1 MAEFPKKAKV
11 VIVGLGG
18 IVGASVAH
26 HLIERGWDDIVG
38 IDKSSVPTDIGST
51 SHASDFCYATAHDF
65 LTCWTTLYSIDF
77 FEKMGHYAKVGGLEV
92 ARVGD
97 DDRMMELKRKVASGK
112 AFGTRAKMISAAEAK
127 EKFPLLE
134 EEVIQGA
141 LWDPDAGLVTPRSQT
156 VAGNLVDAGVKTGKL
171 ASYPNTP
178 ATDLVIEDGRIKG
191 VVTHRGTI
199 EADHVIICAG
209 LWGRLI
215 AGMAGE
221 DLPVMPVDHPLTFFG
236 PYTEFEGT
244 GKDIGFPLLRDQG
257 NSAYM
262 RDTGDPKTP
271 EGGQIEWGY
280 YETEVPRLC
289 HPDNILEKA
298 EARLSPSQRDLE
310 MEQIIEPLERAME
323 LTPILGELGYNESHS
338 FNGLL
343 QVTTDGGPSIGE
355 SQKVRGLWYAVA
367 IWVKDAPGMAKLL
380 VDWMTDGRTEID
392 HNPIDYAR
400 FYGFQTDKQFIHE
413 RCTETAQKIYTPAV
427 HPREP
432 FAGGRGVRRS
442 PFYEREVELGG
453 HFMELGGWERAHG
466 YASNEPLLEKY
477 ANQVPVRENEWDNR
491 HFWRV
496 SNAEHLEMSNN
507 VGMVNLSHFAMYD
520 VTGPDHV
527 AFMEYLCAAKVG
539 GDNQVGKGIY
549 THFLDEKG
557 MVKADFTVFRMEDRF
572 RFVDGA
578 DAGNRDF
585 VYMKRMAEDHGYDVT
600 ITDVSE
606 NFTTIG
612 LWGPNARTTLQKIV
626 EDPDSLTHENFP
638 FAAIKQIEIAGKNVS
653 AFRISYVGEQGW
665 ELHMKYEDGLDV
677 WDAIRAEGVM
687 PFGVET
693 YANTRRMEKS
703 LRLQNADLLTEY
715 NLFEAD
721 LARPKVKEADFVGKA
736 AHLEFKARDHQPAML
751 CTFVMTENVDSDG
764 VSRYPVGTL
773 PIMDKDTGETIVDEL
788 GRRSFTTSIAFGPTI
803 GKNIALGYLP
813 HDLAVKGNT
822 FSVDYMGEIYP
833 VEVAGVGYEPLYDPE
848 NLKPRS

>member
-1 MAEFPKKAKV
+1 MAAFPAQAKV

-18 IVGASVAH
+18 IVGASIAH

-38 IDKSSVPTDIGST
+38 IDKSAIPTDIGST

-77 FEKMGHYAKVGGLEV
+77 FSKRGRYEKVGGLEV

-112 AFGTRAKMISAAEAK
+112 AFGTRATMISAAEAK

-134 EEVIQGA
+134 EDQIQGA
-141 LWDPDAGLVTPRSQT
+141 LWDPDAGLVAPRSQT
-156 VAGNLVDAGVKTGKL
+156 VAGELVDEAVATGKLKSFANTSALDLIVENGHIKGVKTERGIIMADK
-171 ASYPNTP
+171 
-178 ATDLVIEDGRIKG
+178 VI
-191 VVTHRGTI
+191 V
-199 EADHVIICAG
+199 CAG

-215 AGMAGE
+215 ANMVGE

-244 GKDIGFPLLRDQG
+244 GKDIGYPLLRDQG

-280 YETEVPRLC
+280 YEETEPRLC
-289 HPDNILEKA
+289 HPRDILEKH
-298 EARLSPSQRDLE
+298 EARLSPSQRDLPI
-310 MEQIIEPLERAME
+310 EQIMEPLERAME
-323 LTPILGELGYNESHS
+323 LTPILGELGYNENHS

-343 QVTTDGGPSIGE
+343 QVTTDGGPSMGE

-367 IWVKDAPGMAKLL
+367 IWVKDGPGMAKLL

-392 HNPIDYAR
+392 HHAIDYAR
-400 FYGFQTDKQFIHE
+400 FYPFQTTEEFIE
-413 RCTETAQKIYTPAV
+413 ARCTETAMKIYNPAV

-432 FAGGRGVRRS
+432 FAGGRNIRRS

-466 YASNEPLLEKY
+466 YASNEHLLDKW
-477 ANQVPVRENEWDNR
+477 ADKVPVRESEWDNR

-496 SNAEHLEMSNN
+496 SNAEHLEMSDN
-507 VGMVNLSHFAMYD
+507 VGMVNLSHFAMFD
-520 VTGPDHV
+520 VSGPDHV
-527 AFMEYLCAAKVG
+527 ALMEYACVAKIG
-539 GDNQVGKGIY
+539 GDNMIGKGIY
-549 THFLDEKG
+549 THFLDDLG
-557 MVKADFTVFRMEDRF
+557 GVAADLTVIRMADRC
-572 RFVDGA
+572 RVIDGA
-578 DAGNRDF
+578 DAGPRD
-585 VYMKRMAEDHGYDVT
+585 YQYLRRLAEDKGFDVT
-600 ITDVSE
+600 IEDVSE
-606 NFTTIG
+606 QYTTIG
-612 LWGPNARTTLQKIV
+612 VWGPNARETLQKIIN
-626 EDPDSLTHENFP
+626 DPDALSQENAP
-638 FAAIKQIEIAGKNVS
+638 FASLRQIEIAGKSVT
-653 AFRISYVGEQGW
+653 ALRLSYVGEQGW
-665 ELHMKYEDGLDV
+665 ELHMKYEDGLAV
-677 WDAIRAEGVM
+677 WDAIRAADVM

-715 NLFEAD
+715 NLIEAD
-721 LARPKVKEADFVGKA
+721 LARPKVKEADFRGKQA
-736 AHLEFKARDHQPAML
+736 YLDIRARDHQPATL
-751 CTFVMTENVDSDG
+751 CTLIVDDNTDSQG
-764 VSRYPVGTL
+764 VARYPVGICPVL
-773 PIMDKDTGETIVDEL
+773 DKDTKQTLVDEL
-788 GRRSFTTSIAFGPTI
+788 GRRSFTTSMAFGPTI
-803 GKNIALGYLP
+803 GKNIALAYLP
-813 HDLAVKGNT
+813 HDYAQKGT
-822 FSVDYMGEIYP
+822 ELLIDYMGEELP
-833 VEVAGVGYEPLYDPE
+833 VSVVGVGYEPLYDPE